1 MSLKSL
7 FAPPLRLT
15 SRNHQPEIMDQSW
28 LDRDKHRCALA
39 GLRRLNLV
47 SGVCHQIFKRLMAY
61 CHSRNLSSLRVLDIA
76 SGGGDVPFGVWKLA
90 QKRGL
95 DLRILGLDV
104 STTACEY
111 ATNQCRP
118 AGGSIVFDQCDVL
131 GESIPDGFDVVMC
144 SLFLH
149 HLTARQASNLLRK
162 MADAGRLMLANDLRR
177 SATGYLLAQL
187 ACRMLTT
194 SPVVRHD
201 GPQSVA
207 NAYTVCEMRTLCVA
221 AGLADAT
228 VHRAWP
234 WRVMVVRQR
243 D

>member
-7 FAPPLRLT
+7 FAPRLRLK
-15 SRNHQPEIMDQSW
+15 SRDYRPEIMDQPW
-28 LDRDKHRCALA
+28 LNRDKHCSALA
-39 GLRRLNLV
+39 GLRRLNLA
-47 SGVCHQIFKRLMAY
+47 SGICHQIFKQLTAY
-61 CHSRNLSSLRVLDIA
+61 CYSRRLSSLRVLDIA
-76 SGGGDVPFGVWKLA
+76 SGGGDVAFGVWKLA

-95 DLRILGLDV
+95 ELRILGLDV
-104 STTACEY
+104 SATACEY
-111 ATNQCRP
+111 ATDHCRAA
-118 AGGSIVFDQCDVL
+118 AGSVVFDQCDVL
-131 GESIPDGFDVVMC
+131 GECIPDGFDAVMC

-177 SATGYLLAQL
+177 SASGYLLAQL
-187 ACRMLTT
+187 ACHMLTT

-207 NAYTVCEMRTLCVA
+207 NAYTVSEIRTLCVA

-234 WRVMVVRQR
+234 WRLMVVRQR